1 MSFLGKG
8 VSLAPAFTEL
18 AGGLLGGV
26 LNSAFQRSQ
35 MEAQVEAQKDLW
47 AFQQKNAHQ
56 YEVEDLRAAGLNP
69 ILSATNSQ
77 IASMPAVNTPTSAPY
92 QGLSNGLSNAIT
104 SAMKLDVEK
113 NLKIKDQEI
122 ASRGLDLE
130 EKKIHL
136 QEVKNAAEIDKIQN
150 DISIAIEDLEIRKE
164 LKDASI
170 EEKHAVI
177 NKLFED
183 AEVSRSMAAKLGLEY
198 EELKRRMMYGV
209 FLMQYLPSDA
219 RDYLAKHMVK
229 FVQDNPA
236 VIEKM
241 MEVSHDGVVEGASSI
256 QNLIGMFNHWRNEIK
271 HSGDLNNRGIIRHGR

>member
-1 MSFLGKG
+1 MSFLGIG
-8 VSLAPAFTEL
+8 LPAFTEL
-18 AGGLLGGV
+18 AGGLIGGA
-26 LNSAFQRSQ
+26 LNSAYQSSKMRQ
-35 MEAQVEAQKDLW
+35 QVEAQKDLW
-47 AFQQKNAHQ
+47 SYMQQNAHQ
-56 YEVEDLRAAGLNP
+56 FEVQDLRAAGLNP

-77 IASMPAVNTPTSAPY
+77 IASMPSVNTPTSAPY
-92 QGLSNGLSNAIT
+92 QGLSNGLANSIT
-104 SAMKLDVEK
+104 SAMKLDIDK

-130 EKKIHL
+130 EKKIKL

-150 DISIAIEDLEIRKE
+150 DISIAFEDLEIRKE

-170 EEKHAVI
+170 DEKHAVV

-198 EELKRRMMYGV
+198 EELKRRMRYGV

-241 MEVSHDGVVEGASSI
+241 MEVSHDGVVEGVSTV
-256 QNLIGMFNHWRNEIK
+256 QNLIGMFNHWRNEIE
-271 HSGDLNNRGIIRHGR
+271 HSADLNSRGIIRHGR